1 MKKILI
7 VASMAVSLNVF
18 AQGPQQITLKA
29 FYTCQQPSSINGHFD
44 VTVEYVKT
52 GEDPHRAT
60 LGKAFDEAVR
70 QLPNQTRGK
79 GGCLIEKIQEF

>member
-18 AQGPQQITLKA
+18 AQAPQQITLKA
-29 FYTCQQPSSINGHFD
+29 FYTCQQPSSIKGHFD

-70 QLPNQTRGK
+70 QLPSQTPGK
-79 GGCLIEKIQEF
+79 GGCIIESIMDF